1 MSLVSDRVGYLLT
14 RYTAQDI
21 AEITGISLSS
31 ISPSVGVLEPL
42 DGNVRKNIY
51 NLYGR
56 TVYADLRAVGA
67 SASEARGYRSKSVA
81 SVIARL
87 GQRTELID
95 DLANGRLAQYTKY
108 LQRQG
113 RYVSEEDTLAS
124 LKESIATAMG
134 RSKLAPSHYDYES
147 YPTLDYGVLDD
158 ED

>member
-67 SASEARGYRSKSVA
+67 SASEARGYR
-81 SVIARL
+81 
-87 GQRTELID
+87 
-95 DLANGRLAQYTKY
+95 
-108 LQRQG
+108 
-113 RYVSEEDTLAS
+113 
-124 LKESIATAMG
+124 
-134 RSKLAPSHYDYES
+134 
-147 YPTLDYGVLDD
+147 
-158 ED
+158 